1 TVDPQLEA
9 IGDFETLFGELESKG
24 VDLNLLADAVNEG
37 APVYA
42 SARAQRNMRR
52 ALEALVPFSDDLA
65 DLLILQRE
73 DFARMNNSGDKVL
86 GTIAA
91 RPGGLRDLVHGLY
104 RYVYK
109 LGQPIGDFFMLNDG
123 SAGAGFT
130 AFIGG
135 NDQKE
140 EEKQICA
147 VFPPEF
153 RPHIPA
159 CEGRG

>member
-1 TVDPQLEA
+1 L
-9 IGDFETLFGELESKG
+9 
-24 VDLNLLADAVNEG
+24 
-37 APVYA
+37 
-42 SARAQRNMRR
+42 RR

-65 DLLILQRE
+65 DLLILQKE
-73 DFARMNNSGDKVL
+73 DFDRMNDDGDKVL
-86 GTIAA
+86 ATIAA

-109 LGQPIGDFFMLNDG
+109 LGQPIGDFFMVEDG

-140 EEKQICA
+140 DEKQICA
-147 VFPPEF
+147 MFPPEF
-153 RPHIPA
+153 RSQIPA
-159 CEGRG
+159 CRGHG